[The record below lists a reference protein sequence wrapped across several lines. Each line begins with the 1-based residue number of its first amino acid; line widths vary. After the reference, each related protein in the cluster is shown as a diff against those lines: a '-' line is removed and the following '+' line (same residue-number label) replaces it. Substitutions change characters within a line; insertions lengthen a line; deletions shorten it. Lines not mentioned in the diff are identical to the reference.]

1 VLSNLVAN
9 AVKFTRQGGVHIHV
23 GFDAADP
30 KRAPGAATPRL
41 VRIEVADSGIGIDAA
56 RLETLFKPFHQADE
70 TVTRRYGG
78 TGLGLSISRSLAH
91 LMGGR
96 IEVTSRAG
104 AGSVFALVMPLLF
117 PDESMPPAGRP
128 ERRGRALLAT
138 ATKGLSRH
146 VAGQL
151 DELGIDAVA
160 VDGVPD
166 LIALRQSRAEI
177 VFVDSTLLRGN
188 AGEATR
194 RLDELTRLGVK
205 VVVVL
210 PLGGEATRDAA
221 IGTLLVYKPVRRSS
235 LRALLDGDAQDAAP
249 AAAPEAGA
257 PPVAAGTTTT
267 RIPVILVV
275 DDDETNRI
283 VVHSMLAGRGATVLI
298 ASDGQ
303 DALDVLRR
311 EPVEVVLM
319 DVQMPRLDGLAAT
332 RALRQRE
339 QSAGARRTP
348 VVAMTG
354 SGEAD
359 ERSACLEAGMDAFL
373 IKPFRLE
380 ELRRTVEAF
389 LLSRKIEA

>member
-104 AGSVFALVMPLLF
+104 AGSVFALVVPLRF

-166 LIALRQSRAEI
+166 LITLRQSRAEI

-235 LRALLDGDAQDAAP
+235 LRALLDGDAQEVAPAPEPEAAALP
-249 AAAPEAGA
+249 AAAA
-257 PPVAAGTTTT
+257 TTQ

-311 EPVEVVLM
+311 EPVDVVLM